1 MWGFTEG
8 EVWGGGGIFFPFLNS
23 ESYTCGW
30 PKRWIHIHVHVPL
43 KSHIQSFPQT
53 FTNMN
58 KWKRTANDK
67 REKKEKFMK

>member
-8 EVWGGGGIFFPFLNS
+8 EVGGGSFLYS
-23 ESYTCGW
+23 ESYICGW